1 MAALQSPFYGQQHNL
16 YALVK
21 KIEKCS
27 YPALP
32 ADSYSVALRELV
44 RICVTSNPEKRPTAK
59 RVWQFTEQQHHDQ
72 QIAEQQQHDLCL
84 NLD

>member
-1 MAALQSPFYGQQHNL
+1 MAALQSPFYGEKLNL

-44 RICVTSNPEKRPTAK
+44 RICVTSNPEERPTAS
-59 RVWQFTEQQHHDQ
+59 RVQ
-72 QIAEQQQHDLCL
+72 QIAEQQHH
-84 NLD
+84 NF